1 MSPRPPS
8 GAPSLSPSLPAPTT
22 SMPPR
27 ERLRRLFGK
36 RRLSPSLP
44 PSPRSGDLHGNG
56 EKHDGD
62 GFQQGVKHVLQKER
76 TVVEIAAVGDF
87 QLLKLSFTNIATLK
101 AIFLQ
106 SPVATAGHVRAREQR
121 SRCERELPGCSRG
134 NMG

>member
-62 GFQQGVKHVLQKER
+62 GFQQ
-76 TVVEIAAVGDF
+76 
-87 QLLKLSFTNIATLK
+87 